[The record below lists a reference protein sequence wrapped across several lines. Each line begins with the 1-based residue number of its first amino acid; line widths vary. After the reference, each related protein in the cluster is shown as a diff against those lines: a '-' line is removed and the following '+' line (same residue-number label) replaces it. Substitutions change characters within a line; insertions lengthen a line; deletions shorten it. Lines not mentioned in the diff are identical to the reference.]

1 MELDSASSPKG
12 TWLTPSAAFYC
23 SLPTPDGLLGCNPQT
38 LAEEQEKGPPGCR
51 PATVRPA
58 WVSQELSFPGRH
70 LCQDGGFCPLSTPMS
85 SALHLGLVRSDSEGK
100 AAPPVSRK

>member
-58 WVSQELSFPGRH
+58 WVSQELKVSPADTFAR
-70 LCQDGGFCPLSTPMS
+70 MVA
-85 SALHLGLVRSDSEGK
+85 SALC
-100 AAPPVSRK
+100 PPR